1 MAWNWANPIKIR
13 RYGNASQ
20 PVVVNVGPR
29 KSTDFDFENIP
40 PISGDISGFR
50 RIILMCLD
58 EKIVAFLHQI
68 DGLFQNGM
76 LINFENVS
84 QNIAGLFSGV
94 WSSIFKDK
102 IYGMCTDENGID
114 FIRQQVPWPGDATN
128 SAENALYEWLHMP
141 STGVSTPKIL
151 KCHTEDLVSLVEFR
165 TAFASARSPSP
176 CEYIIGL
183 ANAQIEPNEL
193 TQFVDTN
200 AFTRE
205 HLQLILKGEQEWVL
219 LIRWSIDSST
229 DWETWIK
236 DAMSDFVLK
245 EQNNLVEIDIEDE

>member
-76 LINFENVS
+76 LINFEN
-84 QNIAGLFSGV
+84 
-94 WSSIFKDK
+94 DK